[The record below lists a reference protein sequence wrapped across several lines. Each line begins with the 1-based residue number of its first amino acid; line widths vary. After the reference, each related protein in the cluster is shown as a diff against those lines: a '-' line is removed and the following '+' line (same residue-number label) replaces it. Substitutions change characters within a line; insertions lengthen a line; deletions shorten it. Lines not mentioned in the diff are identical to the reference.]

1 MKTELPRNE
10 ALLEALEAKGD
21 VVSLDAY
28 NELVILYSTR
38 NDYFMQLIEQCDEID
53 ELRKRLGDE

>member
-21 VVSLDAY
+21 VVSLKAY